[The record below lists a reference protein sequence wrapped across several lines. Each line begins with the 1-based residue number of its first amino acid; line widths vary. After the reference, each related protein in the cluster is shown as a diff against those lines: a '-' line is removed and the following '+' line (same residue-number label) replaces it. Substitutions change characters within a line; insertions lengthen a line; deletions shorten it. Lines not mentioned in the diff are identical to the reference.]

1 VAVYSYPALRDSL
14 SADSVFWAKPKTRIR
29 KQKSSLRRMKMKR
42 NVFWLGMLAI
52 ALTFGMTA
60 VGCDDGSGNGGD
72 DGSGNTGTDPGS
84 IAGDWLWYN
93 PNDPNDMGAKLT
105 FTSDGQFSWNSY
117 SGGEYYNYMKGTY
130 TLTEN
135 NVSFTITAVWDSN
148 NSDWDSSS
156 TALEQI
162 VDNFGGSLSFSASIN
177 GTSSGSIMTM
187 GTAVHFKKQ

>member
-1 VAVYSYPALRDSL
+1 
-14 SADSVFWAKPKTRIR
+14 
-29 KQKSSLRRMKMKR
+29 MKR
-42 NVFWLGMLAI
+42 NVFWLGMLAMV
-52 ALTFGMTA
+52 LTFGMTA
-60 VGCDDGSGNGGD
+60 VGCD

-105 FTSDGQFSWNSY
+105 FTSDGQFSWNGY

-130 TLTEN
+130 TLTEK

-148 NSDWDSSS
+148 NSNWDSSS

-162 VDNFGGSLSFSASIN
+162 ADNFGGSLSFSASIN